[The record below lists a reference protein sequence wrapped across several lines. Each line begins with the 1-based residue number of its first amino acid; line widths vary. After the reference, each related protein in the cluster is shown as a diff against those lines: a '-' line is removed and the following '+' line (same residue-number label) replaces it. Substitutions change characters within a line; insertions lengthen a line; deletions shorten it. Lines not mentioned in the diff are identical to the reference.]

1 VRRSVLRGALTS
13 SSMELALAPQPAPV
27 RRVQAEPQPPAGERR
42 ERRAASDF
50 LRAAVRPIRRVLDD
64 RPPAAVPMDLVASQA
79 APALR
84 VEAARAEGVRAAGAR
99 DPLSA
104 DLMVRPGA
112 AG

>member
-27 RRVQAEPQPPAGERR
+27 RRVQAEPQLPAGERR

-50 LRAAVRPIRRVLDD
+50 LTAAVRPIRRVLD

-84 VEAARAEGVRAAGAR
+84 AEEARAEGVRAAGAR
-99 DPLSA
+99 GPLSA